1 MLAIGLVG
9 FGLTGCA
16 VDTSAG
22 VEEGDSASLARTEAP
37 LVADSNQLWLPSG
50 NTHLTKL
57 SMCWSG
63 SAGDP
68 AGRQAVQ
75 DVIAQTWD
83 ASSWV
88 DVTWA
93 STCSAGM
100 IPVSVADTKDAPAG
114 DPTGL
119 TLNFTFSK
127 WSTGCQGTGTAAQK
141 EATRISCIK
150 TVAAHEFGHV
160 LAFVHEQNR
169 TNGAGID
176 CTDGSHRALDTGTF
190 TITQDWDVTGIDTAS
205 IMSYC
210 PEGEWSGLLTATD
223 IAGLR
228 AVYGGEGNGIQ
239 HDSKVAVRQYDKQ
252 YWQGN
257 GSVGPDFKG
266 IRIRRLPATA
276 GSVRLNDQ
284 VRFDLGGKFLCAKSG
299 TANSIEWTA
308 TYVEAKCSWRV
319 NQVDAQWDGTTVDV
333 NDPLTVSLQLT
344 AAQNGGTAFSANFGP
359 VRFLRVL

>member
-1 MLAIGLVG
+1 VVLGSGTTSTVDVG
-9 FGLTGCA
+9 VRADLPPQATPAKRFA
-16 VDTSAG
+16 AG
-22 VEEGDSASLARTEAP
+22 V
-37 LVADSNQLWLPSG
+37 VQG
-50 NTHLTKL
+50 NAAKVKVFNAN
-57 SMCWSG
+57 G
-63 SAGDP
+63 QPEFEIP
-68 AGRQAVQ
+68 AGTG
-75 DVIAQTWD
+75 DVR
-83 ASSWV
+83 V
-88 DVTWA
+88 VT
-93 STCSAGM
+93 G
-100 IPVSVADTKDAPAG
+100 
-114 DPTGL
+114 
-119 TLNFTFSK
+119 
-127 WSTGCQGTGTAAQK
+127 
-141 EATRISCIK
+141 
-150 TVAAHEFGHV
+150 
-160 LAFVHEQNR
+160 
-169 TNGAGID
+169 
-176 CTDGSHRALDTGTF
+176 
-190 TITQDWDVTGIDTAS
+190 DVTGIDTES

-276 GSVRLNDQ
+276 GSVRFNDQ

-319 NQVDAQWDGTTVDV
+319 NQVDAQWDGTTVNV